1 MINRIKAFF
10 SKTREHPLK
19 GDDPRST
26 DELQVAAAALLVEA
40 ASLDKSFGEVERE
53 TIRSLVKARF
63 ELSDE
68 ETESLIEMAETAAD
82 KTVQLAGFA
91 RTIKDQFSHEE
102 RIGLIE
108 MLWEVAYADNELH
121 DYETNLI
128 RRVGGLLYVTDRER
142 GDARKRVLERRKR
155 NGKHPPE

>member
-1 MINRIKAFF
+1 MINRIKSFF
-10 SKTREHPLK
+10 ARTREQPLK
-19 GDDPRST
+19 GDDQRSN

-40 ASLDKSFGEVERE
+40 ARLDGGFGKVERE
-53 TIRSLVKARF
+53 TIRSLVKTRF

-68 ETESLIEMAETAAD
+68 ETESLLEMAETAAD

-91 RTIKDQFSHEE
+91 RTIKNQFSHKE

-108 MLWEVAYADNELH
+108 MLWEVAYADGELH

-142 GDARKRVLERRKR
+142 GDARKRVLERREG
-155 NGKHPPE
+155 NGGQPPE